1 MAGETEITLYEMSAA
16 VRHWEV
22 AYGTAGTARLY
33 VETFTD
39 ARGKEGCT
47 CRLHFDSAVDDATLR
62 TVVDAVKRAVLDQL
76 PRGLCMVYVGS
87 LRATLDI
94 GAERTL
100 Q

>member
-1 MAGETEITLYEMSAA
+1 MATGEITLYEMSAQ

-22 AYGTAGTARLY
+22 AYGATGTARLY

-39 ARGKEGCT
+39 AKGKPGST
-47 CRLHFDSAVDDATLR
+47 CRLHFDTEVDDATLR
-62 TVVDAVKRAVLDQL
+62 EVLGGVKRAVLDNL
-76 PRGLCMVYVGS
+76 PRGLCMVYVGE

-94 GAERTL
+94 GTERTL

>member
-1 MAGETEITLYEMSAA
+1 MATGEITLYEMSAQ

-22 AYGTAGTARLY
+22 AFGEAGTARLY

-39 ARGKEGCT
+39 GKGKPGAT
-47 CRLHFDSAVDDATLR
+47 CRLHFDTDVDDATLR
-62 TVVDAVKRAVLDQL
+62 EVVDAVKRAVLDDL
-76 PRGLCMVYVGS
+76 PRGLCMVYVGK